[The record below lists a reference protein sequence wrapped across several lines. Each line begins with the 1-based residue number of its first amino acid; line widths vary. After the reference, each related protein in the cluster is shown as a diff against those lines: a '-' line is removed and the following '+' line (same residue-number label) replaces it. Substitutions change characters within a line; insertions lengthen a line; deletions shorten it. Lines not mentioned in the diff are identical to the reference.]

1 VKIDQTRLLGAFQS
15 IHLGVPAEKRQGIY
29 DSIQSGNRADF
40 EYAALVGL
48 AALIA
53 LFGLLQNSAAV
64 IIGAMLISPMMNPL
78 LAGALALLLGDGN
91 LGRRSALVL
100 GGSVAASIAL
110 TWFVSFLTP
119 LNRVTPEILARTT
132 PNLLDLFIAFLSGL
146 AGTLALRGGPSSL
159 MILPGVAIAVAVVP
173 PLAVVGYGLSTRQFP
188 IAGGAFLLFL
198 TNLVA
203 IIISLSLVFYSMGYR
218 AHKAAEAGR
227 WKLKYRMAISA
238 TVLLILSIPL
248 FLTLRRAVSQLRLQS
263 EIGKRLGAG
272 FGADNASVSDMSL
285 SFQGRELLVHAT
297 LRTTKYLDPSQIEAA
312 EQSMRD
318 EFGRGARLQV
328 DQMLVAEGGVQ
339 PKPPVPAQNA
349 ISGGVVRPVVEKASY
364 DFKSSQISLT
374 EHIQAQL
381 DELLAGSSVRRT
393 APVDVR
399 MSEVAFLTVGASL
412 ASPEPFAP
420 QTVNL
425 LASQLSSKLAEPV
438 QLKGRVTLSG
448 ATYHLSFDAKAAARM
463 LAAADRMAVAKV
475 AKILSS
481 SPGLQLQIEYD
492 MQAIQSAS
500 ATPPPLLRVLRR
512 TLVRAGLK
520 ASQFEIG
527 PASPGGGSSSA
538 AHLPPESQTTS
549 EPRQPL
555 AGNSVHY
562 ELQVIQTF

>member
-203 IIISLSLVFYSMGYR
+203 IIISSSLVFYSMGYR

-297 LRTTKYLDPSQIEAA
+297 LRTTKYLDPSQIEAV

-339 PKPPVPAQNA
+339 PKPPVPA
-349 ISGGVVRPVVEKASY
+349 
-364 DFKSSQISLT
+364 
-374 EHIQAQL
+374 
-381 DELLAGSSVRRT
+381 
-393 APVDVR
+393 
-399 MSEVAFLTVGASL
+399 
-412 ASPEPFAP
+412 
-420 QTVNL
+420 
-425 LASQLSSKLAEPV
+425 
-438 QLKGRVTLSG
+438 
-448 ATYHLSFDAKAAARM
+448 
-463 LAAADRMAVAKV
+463 
-475 AKILSS
+475 
-481 SPGLQLQIEYD
+481 
-492 MQAIQSAS
+492 
-500 ATPPPLLRVLRR
+500 
-512 TLVRAGLK
+512 
-520 ASQFEIG
+520 
-527 PASPGGGSSSA
+527 
-538 AHLPPESQTTS
+538 
-549 EPRQPL
+549 
-555 AGNSVHY
+555 
-562 ELQVIQTF
+562 